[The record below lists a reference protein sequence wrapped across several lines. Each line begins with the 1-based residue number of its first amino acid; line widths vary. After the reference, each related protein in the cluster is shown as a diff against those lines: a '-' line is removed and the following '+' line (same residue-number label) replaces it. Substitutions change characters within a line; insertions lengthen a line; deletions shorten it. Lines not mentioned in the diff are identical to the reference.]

1 MIPNKK
7 NVLSVH
13 LLTHWVL
20 PPELPPRVIKGTRSK
35 QALKIDRKP
44 QKRLNTGK
52 EGVEDVKFK
61 WKRYLK
67 KHYESFTR

>member
-1 MIPNKK
+1 MILNKR

-20 PPELPPRVIKGTRSK
+20 LPELPPRVVKGTRSK
-35 QALKIDRKP
+35 QALKIGIKP
-44 QKRLNTGK
+44 QEMLNIGK

-61 WKRYLK
+61 
-67 KHYESFTR
+67 